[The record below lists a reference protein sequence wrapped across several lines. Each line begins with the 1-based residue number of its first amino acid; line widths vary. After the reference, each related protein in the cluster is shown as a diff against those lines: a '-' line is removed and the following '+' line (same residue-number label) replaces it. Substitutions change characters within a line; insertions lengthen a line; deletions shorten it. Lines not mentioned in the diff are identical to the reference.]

1 MKNTHSRI
9 LIAMA
14 TVAFLAVTSC
24 SHDKD
29 KTAATQAPVIDVA
42 MPVVDTVT
50 VYKTYPGYLSA
61 RGEVDLVA
69 RVNGYLLSNNYQPG
83 TFVKRGTVLFN
94 IESKQYA
101 DAVNQA
107 RAELEDARATYA
119 YASKNYAAMKRAL
132 ESDAVSQMEVLES
145 KSAMEKAAAAIS
157 DAQAALSTAQTT
169 LSYCTVRA
177 PFDGHVSDA
186 IYDPGTYLAGAASP
200 VTLCTIYDDAVLSV
214 NFNIGDSELK
224 QLTNNLSK
232 QLDID
237 MTRIPVEFGDTM
249 PHQYTAD
256 LTYLA
261 PALDVSTG
269 QMLVKARI
277 ENLYGD
283 LRAGMVANVKLPTKI
298 VPDGILIEDAAI
310 SKDQL
315 GQYVYVVND
324 SNKVVYTPVK
334 TGELITPT
342 LRLVTDGLKAG
353 DRYVTKAMLKVRDG
367 MTVKPRLTK

>member
-1 MKNTHSRI
+1 
-9 LIAMA
+9 
-14 TVAFLAVTSC
+14 
-24 SHDKD
+24 
-29 KTAATQAPVIDVA
+29 
-42 MPVVDTVT
+42 
-50 VYKTYPGYLSA
+50 
-61 RGEVDLVA
+61 
-69 RVNGYLLSNNYQPG
+69 
-83 TFVKRGTVLFN
+83 
-94 IESKQYA
+94 
-101 DAVNQA
+101 
-107 RAELEDARATYA
+107 
-119 YASKNYAAMKRAL
+119 
-132 ESDAVSQMEVLES
+132 MEVLES

-157 DAQAALSTAQTT
+157 DAQAVLSTAQTT